1 MKAADIMTTPVFA
14 ATPEASVRDIA
25 AQLVSRDLSGL
36 PVAERHGVVIGMI
49 TEADIILALR
59 EGKVLEDLR
68 AQDIMATPPLT
79 VDVETSL
86 DAVMQLLQS
95 YLVMRVPVTDGGTL
109 VGMISR
115 RDCLRAVL
123 ESSFRTFA

>member
-14 ATPEASVRDIA
+14 ATPEASVRDVA
-25 AQLVSRDLSGL
+25 SQLVSRDLSGM
-36 PVAERHGVVIGMI
+36 PVVERHGVVLGMI
-49 TEADIILALR
+49 TEADIILALQ

-79 VDVETSL
+79 VDVATSL
-86 DAVMQLLQS
+86 NAVMELLQS

-109 VGMISR
+109 VGMITR

-123 ESSFRTFA
+123 ESSFHTFA

>member
-1 MKAADIMTTPVFA
+1 MKAADFMTTPVFA

-49 TEADIILALR
+49 TEADIILALQ

-123 ESSFRTFA
+123 EASFHTFA